1 MVCYVNA
8 NGNGVSST
16 CVGGTVPTYIQTG
29 TAGMIKVNAPVEFD
43 GGEITVGN
51 YAIIGNYP
59 YLVPTQNSQVQA
71 IANQINQE
79 FATPFYS
86 TPLFYLAIIT
96 LMIFILA
103 IIL

>member
-29 TAGMIKVNAPVEFD
+29 TAGMIKVNAPLNGD
-43 GGEITVGN
+43 TVGN
-51 YAIIGNYP
+51 YMIIGSYP
-59 YLVPTQNSQVQA
+59 YLIPTQHSQVQA